1 MCHEIKIAGVAG
13 GHWSIQK
20 GQQNKMT
27 QNSVVTC
34 YNMWGDGAF
43 MTWNVYPYRLSFI
56 NAARMIML
64 IMVALHSF
72 IDRLGA
78 VLISVHSVS
87 YVKLN
92 I

>member
-1 MCHEIKIAGVAG
+1 
-13 GHWSIQK
+13 
-20 GQQNKMT
+20 
-27 QNSVVTC
+27 
-34 YNMWGDGAF
+34 
-43 MTWNVYPYRLSFI
+43 MTWDAYPYRLSFI

-64 IMVALHSF
+64 ILVAYTVF
-72 IDRLGA
+72 IDLIGA